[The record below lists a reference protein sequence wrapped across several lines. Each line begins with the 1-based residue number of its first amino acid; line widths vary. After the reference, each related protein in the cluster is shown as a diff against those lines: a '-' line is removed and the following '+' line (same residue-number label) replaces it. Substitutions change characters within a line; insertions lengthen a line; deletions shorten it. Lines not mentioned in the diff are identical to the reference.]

1 MRYPFHALPSN
12 AGLRVLHERPYI
24 LELPNLLSA
33 SECERLRRKAAPH
46 LRRQTFDN
54 AAGRSR
60 TSQGCVMRSDEVPT
74 LRERF
79 ARIAGVAVSQLQ
91 PLKVSRYRAGERF
104 DIHTDAIRGDLRDAE
119 PDSAD
124 WWSDNARVRH
134 GVPGAPFSGC
144 NRFLTIFT
152 YLNTVAEGGRTR
164 WRWATAS
171 T

>member
-1 MRYPFHALPSN
+1 M
-12 AGLRVLHERPYI
+12 LHERPYI

-134 GVPGAPFSGC
+134 GVPGAPFSGWC
-144 NRFLTIFT
+144 QQLGSSNLLLHLLSASECFLVLLGPSGSFCV
-152 YLNTVAEGGRTR
+152 LLCPSG
-164 WRWATAS
+164 S
-171 T
+171 F